1 MNFKI
6 KMLKNVI
13 SVLCAA
19 VMATSSGVVTSVGA
33 VGGKQTQITQ
43 KEEAKTRFDKLSKG
57 MDAKRNAF
65 INWIISVTVEVES
78 IEIFTTSSDNAND
91 LFNQINS
98 GWDKNTLEKQ
108 NELINKYESAINN
121 CIKVMD
127 DYRSKYTKKESVNES
142 QISILNINKEAK
154 KIEDNKGAKKERI
167 LSRKDELQSLYDNF
181 KKSLAKWKKSVSN
194 ITEAE
199 AKMTNIDAQRQ
210 YLEMGFDNCIEVFDT
225 IVGDVGVI
233 NEETLLESE
242 LTEKDINNLVQN
254 VNKVMR
260 DSEDLIKEYINQTE
274 KIQKDRKN
282 RIEEQRSKYEEKRKE
297 FDKWKERNG
306 IIPQQDTNWLA
317 YYKVQQM
324 YEKLKK
330 MQKYEEKDVEEY
342 SEMVDKIIE
351 SMDKF
356 VNKNEWQII
365 DDNKDVNDDEKKD
378 EIKDENDDW
387 EILG

>member
-1 MNFKI
+1 M
-6 KMLKNVI
+6 
-13 SVLCAA
+13 LCA
-19 VMATSSGVVTSVGA
+19 VVVATTGVVSSVGA

-65 INWIISVTVEVES
+65 INWIISVPVES
-78 IEIFTTSSDNAND
+78 IEIFTTSSGNVND

-142 QISILNINKEAK
+142 QISILNINKEVK
-154 KIEDNKGAKKERI
+154 KIENNKDAKKERI

-181 KKSLAKWKKSVSN
+181 KKSLAKWKESVSN

-199 AKMTNIDAQRQ
+199 AKMTNVKVQSE
-210 YLEMGFDNCIEVFDT
+210 YLKMGFNNCKKVFNK
-225 IVGDVGVI
+225 IVGGFGVI
-233 NEETLLESE
+233 NEESLLESK
-242 LTEKDINNLVQN
+242 LTEKDINNLVQTA
-254 VNKVMR
+254 NKVMR
-260 DSEDLIKEYINQTE
+260 DSEDVIQEYTKQME
-274 KIQKDRKN
+274 KIQNDRKN
-282 RIEEQRSKYEEKRKE
+282 RIEQQRSKYEEKRKE
-297 FDKWKERNG
+297 FDKWKEMNG
-306 IIPQQDTNWLA
+306 ITPQQDTNWLA

-342 SEMVDKIIE
+342 SSMVDEVIKA
-351 SMDKF
+351 MDKF
-356 VNKNEWQII
+356 VKKTNDWQVVDKNEIKNE
-365 DDNKDVNDDEKKD
+365 NKDKNDDC
-378 EIKDENDDW
+378 EN
-387 EILG
+387 LG